1 MTATASVQN
10 SGESGPHA
18 MAMAAVADGIGV
30 DGSDVAVGLGKVVS
44 DGIGGGD
51 GFVVQAPTSV
61 MSPSASSGFREYAIR
76 SPIIA
81 SGSETS

>member
-10 SGESGPHA
+10 TGESGPHA

-61 MSPSASSGFREYAIR
+61 TSPSASRFRECAIR